1 MRRVDNYL
9 NRNDNSLSRTGF
21 SFVHRALKLSVQH
34 SLDDVDN
41 DFWMRNGFELERSC
55 VGHGDVGAGNTNYGC
70 VLQKNKNG

>member
-1 MRRVDNYL
+1 M
-9 NRNDNSLSRTGF
+9 F
-21 SFVHRALKLSVQH
+21 SFRLSELVRFLRPVLLSYIKVVLHRALKLSVQH

-70 VLQKNKNG
+70 VL